1 MSDQAKP
8 KGKSTKITK
17 ESLDKPLP
25 HEPLPDKST
34 SDDGQNEHVETSHAD
49 SGPTVPF
56 IAQALRSPR
65 SGGSLGP
72 SDSEQDDLTSLSESA
87 LECMHTLSA
96 PETTGP
102 PFAEPKQDHEPK
114 DSLSASGGP
123 ETTAETGIS
132 VARPKDAKQSEPLSM
147 LSGKRV
153 EIVQPR
159 AGAQP
164 LSLERLKKWFDT
176 NIHVKISDADAVLFQ
191 SASDGENGGTLPM
204 FQEAVLYAYQH
215 IEPLQRVVKVLKLR
229 TVELGD
235 ADTESWLPKDV
246 VSGEPADSID
256 VPMRS
261 KVWILQEASKVKL
274 RERFVLLAVARKMSE
289 GARKETALPRT
300 HWTNA
305 VCLESQHYYLS
316 WTVQYA
322 ACYSGVNRL
331 NHSDTGPLSRSYWL
345 MQVVFGVPARH
356 NTKTEQELVAQS
368 SFGRAADDAT
378 VELLKRWFEANL
390 EENLEKAGR
399 SLSVC
404 LAEVQCIPTHDTLV
418 QGLEY
423 SLERRVRLQQLAING
438 DVGRIWDPALCA
450 ASAEFHERLYIL
462 RLTEMSEALGLSHQ
476 VDVATLTKTFVL
488 EAVIKTLF
496 EQNLEKSAQEN
507 EDQ

>member
-274 RERFVLLAVARKMSE
+274 RE
-289 GARKETALPRT
+289 
-300 HWTNA
+300 
-305 VCLESQHYYLS
+305 
-316 WTVQYA
+316 
-322 ACYSGVNRL
+322 
-331 NHSDTGPLSRSYWL
+331 
-345 MQVVFGVPARH
+345 
-356 NTKTEQELVAQS
+356 